1 VIGRFDAVES
11 LVSIARQLGV
21 ARARVAAAGLQVVP
35 YGGFPRAIET
45 LGLIAAGLDDTPAG
59 EPLPTPSPRSPD
71 DIRADGRA
79 TFQRIYG
86 EKTEDVLAQL
96 EALHPELAN
105 HVLDAAYG
113 RILASPA
120 LPLGER
126 ELLAVAALA
135 LAALPAP
142 LGSHIRGALRNGFTP
157 AAVEDILHASSSLA
171 DDCALP
177 VIQQALDRLSRKVYR
192 P

>member
-1 VIGRFDAVES
+1 MIGRFDAVEQ
-11 LVSIARQLGV
+11 LVSIAAELGLP
-21 ARARVAAAGLQVVP
+21 RDRLLAAGLQVVP

-45 LGLIAAGLDDTPAG
+45 LGILSAGLPEAPAEG
-59 EPLPTPSPRSPD
+59 GPTAQSPRSSD
-71 DIRADGRA
+71 EIQAKGRE
-79 TFQRIYG
+79 TFQLIYG
-86 EKTEDVLAQL
+86 DKTEVVLGQL
-96 EALHPELAN
+96 EALHPELAQ
-105 HVLDAAYG
+105 HVLEAAYG
-113 RILASPA
+113 MILASPG

-126 ELLAVAALA
+126 EILAVAALA

-171 DDCALP
+171 DDRALP
-177 VIQQALDRLSRKVYR
+177 VIHQALDRLSRKVYR